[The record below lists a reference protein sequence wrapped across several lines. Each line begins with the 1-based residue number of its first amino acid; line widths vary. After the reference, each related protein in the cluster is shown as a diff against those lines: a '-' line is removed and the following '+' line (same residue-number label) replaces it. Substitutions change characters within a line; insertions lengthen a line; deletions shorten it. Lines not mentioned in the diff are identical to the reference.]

1 MAKQNYSLSLG
12 WGRLWSRLYASPL
25 VGRRPNME
33 RAAMERLGQWILDE
47 IDKAVGLYTPVA
59 EFKAPK
65 ICVYTNMEAY
75 CEECAHGFLAIIKRR
90 IISCGRLCG
99 DASVVTS
106 DSAEILLRSAIES
119 VITARYIMNGS
130 TVEEK
135 IKRMLSEE
143 YGSWMS
149 STRADEE
156 MLRWISE
163 NEDQE
168 LANIPIFSDPQIIV
182 DRIQIQKSIKDRFM
196 FHHTQHFSS
205 EIQRLSVD
213 QKSKDDDHYFRI
225 GYYLYRD
232 TSAAVH
238 GESGTRAL
246 VEDASLLGCFS
257 WIVRAIAQTL
267 GEYRV
272 LLGMESRGAE
282 LWREAMS
289 LADQWSATE

>member
-1 MAKQNYSLSLG
+1 
-12 WGRLWSRLYASPL
+12 
-25 VGRRPNME
+25 ME
-33 RAAMERLGQWILDE
+33 RVAMKRLGQWILDE
-47 IDKAVGLYTPVA
+47 IDKAVGLYTPVE

-75 CEECAHGFLAIIKRR
+75 CEECAHGVLAIINRH
-90 IISCGRLCG
+90 IISCGRICE

-106 DSAEILLRSAIES
+106 ESAEILLRSAIES
-119 VITARYIMNGS
+119 IITARYIMNGS
-130 TVEEK
+130 SVEEK
-135 IKRMLSEE
+135 IQRMLSEE
-143 YGSWMS
+143 CGSWMA

-168 LANIPIFSDPQIIV
+168 LKELAIFLDHQVIV
-182 DRIQIQKSIKDRFM
+182 DRIEKQKNIESRFKS
-196 FHHTQHFSS
+196 HYVQHFSS
-205 EIQRLSVD
+205 EIQRLSIER
-213 QKSKDDDHYFRI
+213 KSSSDEHYFRL

-246 VEDASLLGCFS
+246 VEDASLMGCFS
-257 WIVRAIAQTL
+257 WIVRAISQTL

-272 LLGMESRGAE
+272 FLGMESREAE
-282 LWREAMS
+282 LRREAMS
-289 LADQWSATE
+289 LADLWSATE

>member
-1 MAKQNYSLSLG
+1 
-12 WGRLWSRLYASPL
+12 
-25 VGRRPNME
+25 ME
-33 RAAMERLGQWILDE
+33 REAMARLGQWILDE
-47 IDKAVGLYTPVA
+47 IDKAVGLYTPV
-59 EFKAPK
+59 EDFKAPEV
-65 ICVYTNMEAY
+65 CVYTKMEAY
-75 CEECAHGFLAIIKRR
+75 CEECAHGFWAIVNRH
-90 IISCGRLCG
+90 IISCGRICG

-106 DSAEILLRSAIES
+106 ESAEILLRSVIES

-135 IKRMLSEE
+135 IQRMLSEE
-143 YGSWMS
+143 CGSWMS

-168 LANIPIFSDPQIIV
+168 LADITIFSDHQIII
-182 DRIQIQKSIKDRFM
+182 DRIQKQKNIKDRFIS
-196 FHHTQHFSS
+196 HHIQHFSS
-205 EIQRLSVD
+205 EIQKISVD
-213 QKSKDDDHYFRI
+213 QKSKDDDHYFRL

-257 WIVRAIAQTL
+257 WIVQAIAQTL

-289 LADQWSATE
+289 LADQWSAQSERRLLEAVSLRP